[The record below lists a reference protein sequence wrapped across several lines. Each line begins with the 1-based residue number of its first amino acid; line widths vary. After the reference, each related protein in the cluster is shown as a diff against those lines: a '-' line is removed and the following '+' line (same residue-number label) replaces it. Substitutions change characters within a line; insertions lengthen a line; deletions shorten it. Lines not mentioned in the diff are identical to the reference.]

1 MANVEKVKRNPVYV
15 ELDKSRQLKYTLNSF
30 AEMEDRYGSVDDAL
44 KAVEKG
50 KIKAV
55 RFMLWAGLIHEDENL
70 TEKQVGAMIE
80 VQDLDALSAKMNET
94 MSGDLPDPKLKEAT
108 TNPNE

>member
-1 MANVEKVKRNPVYV
+1 MANVNQVKRNPVYV
-15 ELDKSRQLKYTLNSF
+15 DLDKQRQLKYTLNSF

-55 RFMLWAGLIHEDENL
+55 RFMLWTGLIHEDENL

-80 VQDLDALSAKMNET
+80 VQDLDSLSAKMNET
-94 MSGDLPDPKLKEAT
+94 MAGDLPDQKIKEAVA
-108 TNPNE
+108 NPNE